1 MSSRTPTESDRRCTI
16 AKTVSIV
23 TLFLFLGICV
33 FISQTC
39 TGVFALTTV
48 VLAMLLSIFH

>member
-23 TLFLFLGICV
+23 TLFLFLGMCI
-33 FISQTC
+33 
-39 TGVFALTTV
+39 
-48 VLAMLLSIFH
+48 H